1 MATITALV
9 SNDALQGNAAHSNS
23 YVESFQF
30 ITNAS
35 GYFTA
40 SDTPAAAVG
49 IGDVVRLGK
58 LPAGLELHS
67 ALVAISDAFTAATT
81 FKLGF
86 AYVDGVDSTAVPQDD
101 DYFISAGAALSAIA
115 NLGSSN
121 AAVSRLTLPKPAYLI
136 LTNAGAAHASAG
148 RADVIVFGK
157 MRGVKGNAV

>member
-1 MATITALV
+1 MATIKAKV
-9 SNDALQGNAAHSNS
+9 CGNAQHSTAPYGDS

-30 ITNAS
+30 ITNSS

-49 IGDVVRLGK
+49 NGDKVRLGVI
-58 LPAGLELHS
+58 PAGVELHS
-67 ALVAISDAFTAATT
+67 ALVAIADAFTASTT

-86 AYVDGVDSTAVPQDD
+86 EYVDGVDDTYVPQDD
-101 DYFISAGAALSAIA
+101 DYFISAGASLASIA
-115 NLGSSN
+115 NLGCSN
-121 AAVSRLTLPKPAYLI
+121 VAVSRLTLPKPAYLI

-157 MRGVKGNAV
+157 LRGVK